1 MNKSKSRRRLELPR
15 REFLRLGGA
24 GALGIILAAST
35 RGSLQAQTTPSAEN
49 AMANLK
55 ALKIGEFNPNYINQ
69 WAYRVALSL
78 GYMQE
83 VGIEEIETIIS
94 DEYIAGL
101 IGGSLDLTHGDTSS
115 FLSAADK
122 SDQPVKIV
130 SIFRDKEWW
139 IMGVREGIN
148 SAEDLKGKKITGGQL
163 DGRNTWVQRQLVAG
177 LGLNPDTDVEWIPTS
192 GGSDNRLQAL
202 IAGTVDAASLFPR
215 HRSALEGAGG
225 KFLVEQLTEAPQE
238 SFGTMGTWISENPD
252 TLMAYTIAELRG
264 RQWVFDPANKDQ
276 AYKIMRD
283 LGFEIPPE
291 FEAEYQLELDQ
302 LSPDGGFESAK
313 VMDDFVASL
322 ALTGDVPEGLD
333 WRQHIDLTYV
343 WAAQEALG
351 LPKRPASL

>member
-1 MNKSKSRRRLELPR
+1 MKGKRHRRLELPR
-15 REFLRLGGA
+15 REFLKLGGA
-24 GALGIILAAST
+24 GALGMIIAAST
-35 RGSLQAQTTPSAEN
+35 RGGPLAPTTASAQN
-49 AMANLK
+49 AMSNLK
-55 ALKIGEFNPNYINQ
+55 SLRVGEFNPNYINQ

-83 VGIEEIETIIS
+83 VGIEEIETTIS

-115 FLSAADK
+115 FLSAGEK
-122 SDQPVKIV
+122 SDQPIRII

-139 IMGVREGIN
+139 IMGVREGIA
-148 SAEDLKGKKITGGQL
+148 SAEDLKGKKITGGPL
-163 DGRNTWVQRQLVAG
+163 DGRNTWVQKQLVAS
-177 LGLNPDTDVEWIPTS
+177 LGLQESDVEWVPTS

-215 HRSALEGAGG
+215 HRKPLEDAGG

-238 SFGTMGTWISENPD
+238 AFGTLGSWLEQNPAAAQAW
-252 TLMAYTIAELRG
+252 TTAEIRG
-264 RQWVFDPANKDQ
+264 RQWIFDPANKDQ

-291 FEAEYQLELDQ
+291 FEAEYKLELDQ
-302 LSPDGGFESAK
+302 LSPDGGFESAD
-313 VMDDFVASL
+313 VMDKFVESL
-322 ALTGDVPEGLD
+322 AVTGEVPQGLD
-333 WRQHIDLTYV
+333 WRPFVDMTYV